1 MAEKVLTSRII
12 HKHDIAANWSKAT
25 GFTPR
30 AGELIV
36 YDIDTDYAY
45 ERVKIGDG
53 VRNVNA
59 LPFVDDAL
67 RATLVELI
75 NSVDDK
81 VDAVSTLVGD
91 KAVSEQIATA
101 VADKADVVNGQYA
114 VTATS
119 DDGVA
124 YVATVPSVNELVT
137 GVSFIM
143 IPGKTSTSVTPTI
156 NVNGLG
162 DKPIRRKLSNIYSSV
177 QNGYAVG
184 WLYTGVPFRL
194 IYDGRAKVGT
204 VTGCW
209 IVEGC
214 NKPNASDL
222 YGSVTDAKNA
232 INDGEGQEIAATYVK
247 GLSVGASD
255 ITYTL
260 GDGNTGTVSL
270 SALIQALL
278 PKVTSITLS
287 ASAWNGSTAPYY
299 QDITSSYVTQN
310 SKVDIQPTAEQLAEW
325 QDDGFAFS
333 TLSFDGSFRVYV
345 SDVKPTVDYTVQVT
359 IQEVVEV

>member
-1 MAEKVLTSRII
+1 MAEKRLTGRLVN
-12 HKHDIAANWSKAT
+12 KHDTAANWARAT
-25 GFTPR
+25 TFVPM

-36 YDIDTDYAY
+36 YDVDSTYSY
-45 ERVKIGDG
+45 ERLKVGDG
-53 VRNVNA
+53 TTLVNA

-67 RATLVELI
+67 RTELI
-75 NSVDDK
+75 AHINDVDDK
-81 VDAVSTLVGD
+81 VDAISVLVGD
-91 KAVSEQIATA
+91 TAVSEQITTA
-101 VADKADVVNGQYA
+101 IAEKADIANGQYA

-124 YVATVPSVNELVT
+124 YSATVPGVT
-137 GVSFIM
+137 ALTTGMSFIM

-162 DKPIRRKLSNIYSSV
+162 DKPIRRKLSNIYASV
-177 QNGYAVG
+177 QNGYAAS

-194 IYDGRAKVGT
+194 IYDGRAKIGT
-204 VTGCW
+204 ITGCW

-214 NKPNASDL
+214 NKPSASDL

-232 INDGEGQEIAATYVK
+232 TNDGEGQEIAATYIK
-247 GLSVGASD
+247 GLAVGAD
-255 ITYTL
+255 AITYTL

-270 SALIQALL
+270 NALIQALL

-287 ASAWNGSTAPYY
+287 ANSWNGSAAPYY
-299 QDITSSYVTQN
+299 QDITSSYVTQT

-325 QDDGFAFS
+325 QNEGLAFS
-333 TLSFDGSFRVYV
+333 TLSFEGSFRVYV

-359 IQEVVEV
+359 MQEMVEV

>member
-1 MAEKVLTSRII
+1 MAEKRIYGRAVQ
-12 HKHDIAANWSKAT
+12 KHDIQSNWEKAT
-25 GFTPR
+25 NFIPM
-30 AGELIV
+30 AGEIIV
-36 YDIDTDYAY
+36 YDIDTNYSY
-45 ERVKIGDG
+45 ERIKIGDG
-53 VRNVNA
+53 VHNVNT
-59 LPFVDDAL
+59 LPFVNDDL
-67 RATLVELI
+67 RADLLAQV
-75 NSVDDK
+75 NDVDDK
-81 VDAVSTLVGD
+81 VDTVSALVGD
-91 KAVSEQIATA
+91 TAVSEQITNA
-101 VADKADVVNGQYA
+101 VSTKADIANGQYA

-119 DDGVA
+119 EDGVA
-124 YVATVPSVNELVT
+124 YIATVPSVTELTT

-162 DKPIRRKLSNIYSSV
+162 DKPVRRKLSNIYASV
-177 QNGYAVG
+177 QNGYAAS

-194 IYDGRAKVGT
+194 VYDGRAKIGT
-204 VTGCW
+204 ITGCW

-214 NKPNASDL
+214 NKPSAADL

-232 INDGEGQEIAATYVK
+232 TNDGEGQEIAATYIK
-247 GLSVGASD
+247 GLAVGASD

-278 PKVTSITLS
+278 PKVTNITLS
-287 ASAWNGSTAPYY
+287 ASAWSGSTAPYH
-299 QDITSSYVTQN
+299 QDITSSYVTQT

-325 QDDGFAFS
+325 QNDGLAFS

-359 IQEVVEV
+359 MQEMVEV